1 MQLSCGS
8 FVRPACLRNCTT
20 SGLREFALKS
30 RAGSAEDVKGG
41 KRSPQRPDVPSVY
54 VDSLN
59 RTSSVSQSGAHSL
72 LAALLQNSTDL
83 NASLNLDAS
92 LPVTSGRAPSVH
104 LGSMAAGGLRGG
116 NGCVA
121 NGGNGLSE
129 RSLSLFA
136 SGPMRVC
143 LQICD

>member
-1 MQLSCGS
+1 
-8 FVRPACLRNCTT
+8 
-20 SGLREFALKS
+20 
-30 RAGSAEDVKGG
+30 VKGD
-41 KRSPQRPDVPSVY
+41 KRSPRRPDVPSVY

-92 LPVTSGRAPSVH
+92 LPVTSGRAPSVPVH

-143 LQICD
+143 LLLCD